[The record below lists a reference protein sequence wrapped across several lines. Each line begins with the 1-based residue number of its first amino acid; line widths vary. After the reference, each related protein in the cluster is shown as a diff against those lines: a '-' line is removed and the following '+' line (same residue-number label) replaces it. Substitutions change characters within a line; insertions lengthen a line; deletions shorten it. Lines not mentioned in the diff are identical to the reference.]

1 VLEAQGI
8 RKSYGGVTA
17 LAGVDF
23 HARAGSVHA
32 LLGENGAGKSTLVK
46 VLVGA
51 VQPDAG
57 VLRLAGE
64 ERWFGSTA
72 DAAAHGVAVV
82 SQELSLFPDLEVLAN
97 LFPYRGPRIGPFVDR
112 RRWAELARPVLEQL
126 ELDVPLTR
134 RLEELPLAQ
143 RQLVEIAR
151 ALITNPRVLILD
163 EPTSALQ
170 AHEVDRLTTTLER
183 LRELGVAVVYV
194 SHILEEVMSLSD
206 EVTVLRDG
214 RTVLDSVPRNELTM
228 KDVVHAMIGEEKAVL
243 LEQQSAMPRR
253 ERADGGD
260 VALRF
265 EDVSVAG
272 ALGGVDLELRA
283 GEIVGLAGVAGAG
296 HLTVLDVAFGLKR
309 TTDGAVTLHD
319 GRHAPHTLREALG
332 RGVAYVTG
340 DRKRTGLMLDKPI
353 WENVVQIT
361 AVGLGREGR
370 LLRPRRLRRRA
381 KTQVDRV
388 GTRCRSVEQLTELLS
403 GGNQQKV
410 VFAKGLEAAPRLLL
424 LDDPTRG
431 VDVGSK
437 AEIHTIMHDLAG
449 EGTALLLASTDL
461 DELVDVC
468 DRVVVFS
475 GGHVGA
481 ELAGPSLTSAR
492 LLEAM
497 NAGAGRVAA
506 TG

>member
-1 VLEAQGI
+1 MLEAQGI
-8 RKSYGGVTA
+8 RKTYGGVTA

-64 ERWFGSTA
+64 KRWFHSTA

-82 SQELSLFPDLEVLAN
+82 SQELSLFPDLDVLAN
-97 LFPYRGPRIGPFVDR
+97 LFPFRGPRVGPFVGTREQAD
-112 RRWAELARPVLEQL
+112 LARPVLEQL

-134 RLEELPLAQ
+134 RLEDLPLAQ

-170 AHEVDRLTTTLER
+170 THEVDRLTTTLER
-183 LRELGVAVVYV
+183 LRGLDVAVVYV
-194 SHILEEVMSLSD
+194 SHILEEVMSLCD
-206 EVTVLRDG
+206 EITVLRDG
-214 RTVLDSVPRNELTM
+214 HTVLDSVPKDELTM
-228 KDVVHAMIGEEKAVL
+228 QRIVRAMIGDEKAVL
-243 LEQQSAMPRR
+243 LERHAAASRK
-253 ERADGGD
+253 RADVADGE
-260 VALRF
+260 ALRF
-265 EDVSVAG
+265 EDVRVTG
-272 ALGGVDLELRA
+272 ALGGVDLALQA

-296 HLTVLDVAFGLKR
+296 HLTVLDVAFGLTR
-309 TTDGAVTLHD
+309 ATSGTVTLHD
-319 GRHAPHTLREALG
+319 GRPAPSSLREALG
-332 RGVAYVTG
+332 REVAYVTG

-361 AVGLGREGR
+361 AVGLAREGR

-381 KTQVDRV
+381 AAQVERV
-388 GTRCRSVEQLTELLS
+388 GTRCRSVDQLTELLS

-431 VDVGSK
+431 VDVGAK
-437 AEIHTIMHDLAG
+437 AEIHTIMRDLAG
-449 EGTALLLASTDL
+449 DGSALLLASTDL

-481 ELAGPSLTSAR
+481 ELAGPSLTSPR

-506 TG
+506 AR